1 MAIEMRALSDTPRYK
16 ILCVDDETQVLE
28 GLSLQLGRRYEVLTA
43 LSGAE
48 ALQILQREERISVLI
63 SDMRMPRMDGATFLA
78 RARTIAPNAGRILL
92 TGQTDLRSA
101 IAAVNEAQVLKFLSK
116 PCPPP
121 ELHAAVETAIE
132 RFDQLATEKAL
143 SDEVATA
150 LRAAQRAR
158 LLHLEWKDD
167 GADSRCEFAEIHDE
181 IEVQLIEAERKLIND
196 LYRGGKLKDEA
207 RRRIERELDLREA
220 RLASLRDEE

>member
-1 MAIEMRALSDTPRYK
+1 MAIELRALSDAPRYK

-28 GLSLQLGRRYEVLTA
+28 GLSLQLGRRYDVLTA

-48 ALQILQREERISVLI
+48 ALQILQREDRISVLI

-132 RFDQLATEKAL
+132 HHRQASGATTGLRRTLTAQIISQDGVTGLASRSHFTAAL
-143 SDEVATA
+143 SA
-150 LRAAQRAR
+150 LCAR
-158 LLHLEWKDD
+158 DTEPAG
-167 GADSRCEFAEIHDE
+167 GA
-181 IEVQLIEAERKLIND
+181 
-196 LYRGGKLKDEA
+196 
-207 RRRIERELDLREA
+207 
-220 RLASLRDEE
+220 